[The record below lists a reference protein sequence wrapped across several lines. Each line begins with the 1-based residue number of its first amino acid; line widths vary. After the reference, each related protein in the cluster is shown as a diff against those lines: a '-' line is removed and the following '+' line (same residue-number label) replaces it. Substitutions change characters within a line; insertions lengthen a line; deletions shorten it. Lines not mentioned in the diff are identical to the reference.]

1 MASTAND
8 TAPDTANE
16 PLGYE
21 EIADRLIPSE
31 PRISPDGGRVAFT
44 VGTRGKK
51 GDHPER
57 AIWLSRDGEPA
68 TRFSGGESH
77 DHDIRWSPDG
87 TRLLFLSNRK
97 DKEKDGIYI
106 APVDGGEAQRLG
118 ELEGSLSSPEWSPD
132 GSMIAVL
139 RTDEDSEEE
148 QKRKKEEKDDPIVFE
163 EDAHNARLWLVD
175 VASGKARC
183 LTFGKRTV
191 WSYAWTPDGTR
202 LVFITTPLN
211 TINAIFRKTQV
222 WWMPASG
229 GIATL
234 VGEFMPIPGS
244 PVVRTVDGQ
253 EVVALSASDHRDDP
267 SASVWTIPLAG
278 GRAVNLLP
286 GYAGV
291 VQELIADPAS
301 EDGLI
306 VRIVEGTHGRMYKL
320 SAAGGP
326 LVPVT
331 PGALGNHGTI
341 LSSPTVAT
349 DGRTTACVWSNSDT
363 PEEVYKIDAD
373 GASTPLTSFGE
384 AFKDRLAPG
393 EVVTWTS
400 SDGVE
405 VEGILIRPRSYQEG
419 RRYPLLVQIH
429 GGPSWQW
436 EDRANLN
443 WHDWGQMLASRG
455 YAVLLPNPRGST
467 GYGSDFEKLLQD
479 DVGGGESRDLVT
491 GAEAM
496 VARGIADPD
505 RLAIGGWSWG
515 GYLTA
520 WTITQ
525 TPMFKA
531 AIMGAGLANLISDH
545 GAGDI
550 PEANTAFY
558 PGHPYTHWDLYA
570 ERSPLRAVTNVKTP
584 TLILHGDNDARV
596 SPTQGLEYY
605 RALQVLGVPVRFVRY
620 PREGHGIQERN
631 HQLDLMR
638 RVVDWLAKYVPAD
651 AVV

>member
-1 MASTAND
+1 MSSSATDQA
-8 TAPDTANE
+8 TQPEHA

-21 EIADRLIPSE
+21 EIVDRLIPSE
-31 PRISPDGGRVAFT
+31 PRISPDGTLVAFT
-44 VGTRGKK
+44 VATRGKK

-57 AIWLSRDGEPA
+57 AIWLSRNGEPA
-68 TRFSGGESH
+68 TRFSGGESN

-97 DKEKDGIYI
+97 DKEKDGLYLV
-106 APVDGGEAQRLG
+106 PVTGGEAQRLG
-118 ELEGSLSSPEWSPD
+118 ELEGNLSSPEWAPD
-132 GSMIAVL
+132 GKTIAVL
-139 RTDEDSEEE
+139 RADEDSEDE
-148 QKRKKEEKDDPIVFE
+148 QKRKKEDKDDPVVFE
-163 EDAHNARLWLVD
+163 EDAHNVRLWRVD
-175 VASGKARC
+175 VESGKARC
-183 LTFGKRTV
+183 LTFGKRSV
-191 WSYAWTPDGTR
+191 WSFAWTPDGTKI
-202 LVFITTPLN
+202 VFVTTPLN
-211 TINAIFRKTQV
+211 AINTIFLKTQL
-222 WWMPASG
+222 WQMPADG

-234 VGEFMPIPGS
+234 IGEFRPIPAS
-244 PVVRTVDGQ
+244 PVVREVAGQ
-253 EVVALSASDHRDDP
+253 QVVALSASDHRNDP
-267 SASVWTIPLAG
+267 SSSVWTIPLAG
-278 GRAVNLLP
+278 GQAVNRLP
-286 GYAGV
+286 RYNGV
-291 VQELIADPAS
+291 VQAMIADPTSA
-301 EDGLI
+301 DGLI
-306 VRIVEGTHGRMYKL
+306 VLVVEGTHGRLYRFSAGDGDLVSITPDSL
-320 SAAGGP
+320 SA
-326 LVPVT
+326 T
-331 PGALGNHGTI
+331 GTI
-341 LSSPTVAT
+341 LSAPTIAN
-349 DGRTTACVWSNSDT
+349 DGKTLACVWSSSDQ
-363 PEEVYKIDAD
+363 PEEVYGVNA
-373 GASTPLTSFGE
+373 GGQSTALTSFGD
-384 AFKDRLAPG
+384 AFRDRLAPG
-393 EVVTWTS
+393 EVVQWTS
-400 SDGVE
+400 PDGVT
-405 VEGILIRPRSYQEG
+405 VEGVLIHPRGYEEG
-419 RRYPLLVQIH
+419 NRYPLLVQIH

-479 DVGGGESRDLVT
+479 DVGGGESRDLIA

-496 VARGIADPD
+496 VERGIADPE

-525 TPMFKA
+525 THMFKA

-558 PGHPYTHWDLYA
+558 PGHPYTHWDIYA
-570 ERSPLRAVTNVKTP
+570 DRSPLRAVTNVTTP

-638 RVVDWLAKYVPAD
+638 RIVDWLDKYVTA
-651 AVV
+651 

>member
-1 MASTAND
+1 MSSLSRSEAPEAAS
-8 TAPDTANE
+8 NE
-16 PLGYE
+16 PLGYG
-21 EIADRLIPSE
+21 EIVDRLIPSD
-31 PRISPDGGRVAFT
+31 PRISPDGALVAFT
-44 VGTRGKK
+44 VGTRSKK

-57 AIWLSRDGEPA
+57 AIWLSRNGEPA
-68 TRFSGGESH
+68 FRFSGGESH

-97 DKEKDGIYI
+97 DKEKDGIYVV
-106 APVDGGEAQRLG
+106 PVDGGEAQRLG

-132 GSMIAVL
+132 GSTIAVL
-139 RTDEDSEEE
+139 RTDEDSEHE
-148 QKRKKEEKDDPIVFE
+148 QERKKEEKDDPIVFE

-175 VASGKARC
+175 VESAKARC
-183 LTFGKRTV
+183 LTFGKRSV
-191 WSYAWTPDGTR
+191 WSFAWTPDSTEIV
-202 LVFITTPLN
+202 LITTPLN
-211 TINAIFRKTQV
+211 AINTIFGKTQL
-222 WWMPASG
+222 WRMPTSG

-234 VGEFMPIPGS
+234 IDEFLPIPGS
-244 PVVRTVDGQ
+244 PVVREVDG
-253 EVVALSASDHRDDP
+253 ESVVALAASDHRNDP
-267 SASVWTIPLAG
+267 SSSVWTIPLAG
-278 GRAVNLLP
+278 GKAINLLP
-286 GYAGV
+286 GYKGV
-291 VQELIADPAS
+291 VQALIPDPTS
-301 EDGLI
+301 RDGLI
-306 VRIVEGTHGRMYKL
+306 VLIVEGTHGRIYKG
-320 SAAGGP
+320 SASGSELTSIIPDILA
-326 LVPVT
+326 
-331 PGALGNHGTI
+331 ADGTI
-341 LSSPTVAT
+341 LSAPTVAN
-349 DGRTTACVWSNSDT
+349 DGGSLACVWSSSDQ
-363 PEEVYKIDAD
+363 PEEVYRIDAS
-373 GASTPLTSFGE
+373 GKSTAVTSFGDG
-384 AFKDRLAPG
+384 FKDRLAPG
-393 EVVTWTS
+393 EVVKWTS
-400 SDGVE
+400 SDGIT
-405 VEGILIRPRSYQEG
+405 VEGVLIHPRNYEEG
-419 RRYPLLVQIH
+419 TRYPLLVQVH

-496 VARGIADPD
+496 IELGIADPE

-525 TPMFKA
+525 TRMFKA

-570 ERSPLRAVTNVKTP
+570 ERSPLRAVTNVTTP
-584 TLILHGDNDARV
+584 TLILHGDNDNRV

-638 RVVDWLAKYVPAD
+638 RIVEWLEKYVPA
-651 AVV
+651 

>member
-1 MASTAND
+1 MSSPSPNETPSVASNA
-8 TAPDTANE
+8 

-21 EIADRLIPSE
+21 EIVDRLIPSE
-31 PRISPDGGRVAFT
+31 PRISPDGTLVAFT
-44 VGTRGKK
+44 VGTRSKK

-57 AIWLSRDGEPA
+57 AIWLSRNGEPA
-68 TRFSGGESH
+68 SRFSGGESH

-97 DKEKDGIYI
+97 DKEKDGIYLV
-106 APVDGGEAQRLG
+106 PVDGGEAQRLG

-132 GSMIAVL
+132 GSTIAVL
-139 RTDEDSEEE
+139 RTDEDSEDE

-163 EDAHNARLWLVD
+163 EDAHNARLWLID
-175 VASGKARC
+175 VESGKARC
-183 LTFGKRTV
+183 LTFGKRSV
-191 WSYAWTPDGTR
+191 WSFAWTPDGTR
-202 LVFITTPLN
+202 IAFVTTSLNAIN
-211 TINAIFRKTQV
+211 TIFQKTQL
-222 WWMPASG
+222 WQMPAAG
-229 GIATL
+229 GIASL

-244 PVVRTVDGQ
+244 PVVREVDG
-253 EVVALSASDHRDDP
+253 EIVVALAASDHRNDP
-267 SASVWTIPLAG
+267 ASSIWTIPLAG
-278 GRAVNLLP
+278 GKAVNRLP

-291 VQELIADPAS
+291 VQALIPDPTS
-301 EDGLI
+301 QDGLI
-306 VRIVEGTHGRMYKL
+306 VLIVEGTHGRIYKL
-320 SAAGGP
+320 PAAGGELLP
-326 LVPVT
+326 IMPDSL
-331 PGALGNHGTI
+331 AASGTI
-341 LSSPTVAT
+341 LSAPSVAT
-349 DGRTTACVWSNSDT
+349 DGRTQACVCSSSDR
-363 PEEVYKIDAD
+363 PEEVYRVDAD
-373 GASTPLTSFGE
+373 GQSTVLTSFGD
-384 AFKDRLAPG
+384 AFKDRLASG
-393 EVVTWTS
+393 EIVQWTS
-400 SDGVE
+400 SDGVK
-405 VEGILIRPRSYQEG
+405 VEGVLIHPRDYEEG
-419 RRYPLLVQIH
+419 KRYPLLVQIH

-496 VARGIADPD
+496 VERGIADPD

-525 TPMFKA
+525 TRMFKA

-570 ERSPLRAVTNVKTP
+570 ERSPLRAVTNVTTP
-584 TLILHGDNDARV
+584 TLILHGDSDARV

-638 RVVDWLAKYVPAD
+638 RIVDWLEKYVPT
-651 AVV
+651 

>member
-1 MASTAND
+1 MSSPSATETPGSGLNQ
-8 TAPDTANE
+8 
-16 PLGYE
+16 PLGYD
-21 EIADRLIPSE
+21 EIVDRLIPSD
-31 PRISPDGGRVAFT
+31 PHISPDGSLIAFT
-44 VGTRGKK
+44 VATRSKK

-57 AIWLSRDGEPA
+57 AIWLSRNGEPA

-77 DHDIRWSPDG
+77 DHDLRWSPDG
-87 TRLLFLSNRK
+87 GRLLFLSNRK
-97 DKEKDGIYI
+97 DKEKDGIYVV
-106 APVDGGEAQRLG
+106 PVDGGEAQRLG

-132 GSMIAVL
+132 GSSIALL

-163 EDAHNARLWLVD
+163 EDTHSARVWLVD
-175 VASGKARC
+175 AETGKARC
-183 LTFGKRTV
+183 LTFGKRSV
-191 WSYAWTPDGTR
+191 WSFAWTPDGASV
-202 LVFITTPLN
+202 VFVTTPLN
-211 TINAIFRKTQV
+211 AINAIFQKTLL
-222 WWMPASG
+222 WRMPVRG
-229 GIATL
+229 GIASL
-234 VGEFMPIPGS
+234 IGEFIPMPGS
-244 PVVRTVDGQ
+244 PVVREVNG
-253 EVVALSASDHRDDP
+253 EMVVALAASAHRNDP
-267 SASVWTIPLAG
+267 STSVWTIPLAG
-278 GRAVNLLP
+278 GEAVNMLP
-286 GYAGV
+286 GYRGV
-291 VQELIADPAS
+291 VQALIADPAS
-301 EDGLI
+301 KDGL
-306 VRIVEGTHGRMYKL
+306 VALVVEGTHGRICKL
-320 SAAGGP
+320 SSCGGDV
-326 LVPVT
+326 VPIT
-331 PGALGNHGTI
+331 PEQLAVSGTI
-341 LSSPTVAT
+341 LSAPTIAH
-349 DGRTTACVWSNSDT
+349 DGQSQAVVWSISDQ
-363 PEEVYKIDAD
+363 PEEVYQIDTAGRATAVTCF
-373 GASTPLTSFGE
+373 GASFE
-384 AFKDRLAPG
+384 HRLSPG
-393 EVVTWTS
+393 EVVHWTS

-405 VEGILIRPRSYQEG
+405 VEGILIRPREYEEG
-419 RRYPLLVQIH
+419 TRYPLLVQVH

-436 EDRANLN
+436 EDRANLT

-479 DVGGGESRDLVT
+479 DVGGGESHDLVT

-496 VARGIADPD
+496 VERGIADPD

-525 TPMFKA
+525 TRIFRA

-570 ERSPLRAVTNVKTP
+570 DRSPLRAVTSVTTP

-620 PREGHGIQERN
+620 PREGHGIQERG

-638 RVVDWLAKYVPAD
+638 RIVDWLEKHVGS
-651 AVV
+651 

>member
-1 MASTAND
+1 MSSPSPNETPKVASNA
-8 TAPDTANE
+8 

-21 EIADRLIPSE
+21 EIVDRLIPSE
-31 PRISPDGGRVAFT
+31 PRISPDGTLVAFT
-44 VGTRGKK
+44 VGTRSKK

-57 AIWLSRDGEPA
+57 AIWLSRRGEPA
-68 TRFSGGESH
+68 SRFSGGESH

-97 DKEKDGIYI
+97 DKEKDGIYLV
-106 APVDGGEAQRLG
+106 PVDGGEAQRLG

-132 GSMIAVL
+132 GSTIAVL
-139 RTDEDSEEE
+139 RTDEDSEDE

-163 EDAHNARLWLVD
+163 EDAHNARLWLID
-175 VASGKARC
+175 VESGKARC
-183 LTFGKRTV
+183 LTFGKRSI
-191 WSYAWTPDGTR
+191 WSFAWTPDGTKIA
-202 LVFITTPLN
+202 LVTTPLN
-211 TINAIFRKTQV
+211 AINTIFQKTQL
-222 WWMPASG
+222 WQMPAG
-229 GIATL
+229 RGIATL
-234 VGEFMPIPGS
+234 IGEFMPIPGS
-244 PVVRTVDGQ
+244 PVVRDVDG
-253 EVVALSASDHRDDP
+253 EIVVALAASDHRNDP
-267 SASVWTIPLAG
+267 SSSVWTIPLAG
-278 GRAVNLLP
+278 GKAVNLLP
-286 GYAGV
+286 GYMGV
-291 VQELIADPAS
+291 VQALIPDPTS
-301 EDGLI
+301 KDGLI
-306 VRIVEGTHGRMYKL
+306 VLIVEGTHGRVYKL
-320 SAAGGP
+320 SAGGGA
-326 LVPVT
+326 LVPIMPNSLV
-331 PGALGNHGTI
+331 ANGTI
-341 LSSPTVAT
+341 LSAPTIAN
-349 DGRTTACVWSNSDT
+349 DGKTQACVWSSSDQ
-363 PEEVYKIDAD
+363 PEEIHRIDAD
-373 GASTPLTSFGE
+373 GQSTVLTSFGN
-384 AFKDRLAPG
+384 AFTDRLAPG
-393 EVVTWTS
+393 EVVQWTS
-400 SDGVE
+400 SDGVT
-405 VEGILIRPRSYQEG
+405 VEGVLIHPRDYEEG
-419 RRYPLLVQIH
+419 KRYPLLVQIH

-496 VARGIADPD
+496 VERGVADPD

-525 TPMFKA
+525 TRMFKA

-570 ERSPLRAVTNVKTP
+570 ERSPLRAVTNVTTP
-584 TLILHGDNDARV
+584 TLILHGDSDARV

-638 RVVDWLAKYVPAD
+638 RIVDWLEKHVPA
-651 AVV
+651 

>member
-1 MASTAND
+1 MSSPSTGQTPEA
-8 TAPDTANE
+8 TTE

-21 EIADRLIPSE
+21 EIVDRLIPSE
-31 PRISPDGGRVAFT
+31 PRISPDGKLVAFT
-44 VGTRGKK
+44 VATRSKK

-57 AIWLSRDGEPA
+57 AIWLSRNSEPA

-77 DHDIRWSPDG
+77 DHDLRWSPDG

-97 DKEKDGIYI
+97 DKEKDGIYLV
-106 APVDGGEAQRLG
+106 PVNGGEAQRLG
-118 ELEGSLSSPEWSPD
+118 ELEGNLSSPQWSPD
-132 GSMIAVL
+132 GATIAVL

-148 QKRKKEEKDDPIVFE
+148 KKRKKDDKDDPVVFE
-163 EDAHNARLWLVD
+163 EDAHNTRLWLVD
-175 VASGKARC
+175 ADSGKARC
-183 LTFGKRTV
+183 LTFGKRSV
-191 WSYAWTPDGTR
+191 WSHAWTPDGKKI
-202 LVFITTPLN
+202 VFVTTPLN
-211 TINAIFRKTQV
+211 TINAIFQKTQL
-222 WWMPASG
+222 WQMPATG

-234 VGEFMPIPGS
+234 IGEFMPIPGS
-244 PVVRTVDGQ
+244 PVVREVNGEQ
-253 EVVALSASDHRDDP
+253 VVALSASDHRNDP
-267 SASVWTIPLAG
+267 SSSVWTIPIAG
-278 GRAVNLLP
+278 GKAVNLLP
-286 GYAGV
+286 GYKGA
-291 VQELIADPAS
+291 VQELIPDPAS
-301 EDGLI
+301 PDGLV
-306 VRIVEGTHGRMYKL
+306 VRIVEGTHGRIYKL
-320 SAAGGP
+320 SAGGGD
-326 LVPVT
+326 LVPIT
-331 PGALGNHGTI
+331 PEPLAETGTI
-341 LSSPTVAT
+341 FSEPAVAS
-349 DGRTTACVWSNSDT
+349 DGRTLTCVWTSSDQ
-363 PEEVYKIDAD
+363 PEEVYRVDE
-373 GASTPLTSFGE
+373 GRSTALTSFGA

-393 EVVTWTS
+393 EVVQWQS
-400 SDGVE
+400 ADGVTI
-405 VEGILIRPRSYQEG
+405 EGILIRPRGYEDG
-419 RRYPLLVQIH
+419 KRYPLLVQVH

-436 EDRANLN
+436 EDRVNLN

-479 DVGGGESRDLVT
+479 DVGGGESRDLVA

-496 VARGIADPD
+496 VERGIADPD

-525 TPMFKA
+525 TQIFKA

-570 ERSPLRAVTNVKTP
+570 ERSPLRAVTNVTTP

-620 PREGHGIQERN
+620 PREGHSIQERN

-638 RVVDWLAKYVPAD
+638 RIVDWLAKYVPA
-651 AVV
+651 

>member
-1 MASTAND
+1 MSSSATDQA
-8 TAPDTANE
+8 TQPEHA

-21 EIADRLIPSE
+21 EIVDRLIPSE
-31 PRISPDGGRVAFT
+31 PRISPDGTLVAFT
-44 VGTRGKK
+44 VATRGKK

-57 AIWLSRDGEPA
+57 AIWLSRNGEPA
-68 TRFSGGESH
+68 TRFSGGESN

-97 DKEKDGIYI
+97 DKEKDGLYLV
-106 APVDGGEAQRLG
+106 PVTGGEAQRLG
-118 ELEGSLSSPEWSPD
+118 ELEGNLSSPEWAPD
-132 GSMIAVL
+132 GKTIAVL
-139 RTDEDSEEE
+139 RADEDSEDE
-148 QKRKKEEKDDPIVFE
+148 QKRKKEDKDDPVVFE
-163 EDAHNARLWLVD
+163 EDAHNVRLWRVD
-175 VASGKARC
+175 VESGKARC
-183 LTFGKRTV
+183 LTFGKRSV
-191 WSYAWTPDGTR
+191 WSFAWTPDGTKI
-202 LVFITTPLN
+202 VFVTTPLN
-211 TINAIFRKTQV
+211 AINTIFLKTQL
-222 WWMPASG
+222 WQMPADG

-234 VGEFMPIPGS
+234 IGEFRPIPAS
-244 PVVRTVDGQ
+244 PVVREVAGQ
-253 EVVALSASDHRDDP
+253 QVVALSASDHRNDP
-267 SASVWTIPLAG
+267 SSSVWTIPLAG
-278 GRAVNLLP
+278 GQAVNRLP
-286 GYAGV
+286 SYKGV
-291 VQELIADPAS
+291 VQALIADPTS
-301 EDGLI
+301 NDGL
-306 VRIVEGTHGRMYKL
+306 VLLAVEGTHGRLYRFSAGGGDLVSITPDSL
-320 SAAGGP
+320 SA
-326 LVPVT
+326 T
-331 PGALGNHGTI
+331 GTI
-341 LSSPTVAT
+341 LSAPTIAN
-349 DGRTTACVWSNSDT
+349 DGKTLACVWSSSDQ
-363 PEEVYKIDAD
+363 PEEVYGVNA
-373 GASTPLTSFGE
+373 GGQSTALTSFGD
-384 AFKDRLAPG
+384 AFRDRLAPG
-393 EVVTWTS
+393 EVVQWTS
-400 SDGVE
+400 PDGVT
-405 VEGILIRPRSYQEG
+405 VEGVLIHPRGYEEG
-419 RRYPLLVQIH
+419 NRYPLLVQIH

-479 DVGGGESRDLVT
+479 DVGGGESRDLIA

-496 VARGIADPD
+496 VERGIADPE

-525 TPMFKA
+525 THMFKA

-558 PGHPYTHWDLYA
+558 PGHPYTHWDIYA
-570 ERSPLRAVTNVKTP
+570 DRSPLRAVTNVTTP

-638 RVVDWLAKYVPAD
+638 RIVDWLDKYVTA
-651 AVV
+651 